1 MLSLAFSW
9 NRARTDTDTPC
20 VRCTTRVSTQH
31 EYARAARAQV
41 AFGSNPGQKNVAQLR
56 PPRAPMRKGMS
67 VHTQF
72 FEEPRS
78 KKMKHEKRKRH
89 CQRMTR
95 RFFVELI
102 CSPLF
107 FSSCCS
113 CFFSFF
119 FTSHF
124 FCCFSFLLLAFF
136 YFFFFSLLFP
146 LIIFVFFS
154 CFFFF
159 FPFFFPPPSLFFG
172 SSFFPLPHSLSFF
185 PFFVFPL

>member
-20 VRCTTRVSTQH
+20 ARCTTRVSTQH

-67 VHTQF
+67 VHISSL
-72 FEEPRS
+72 RGHV

-89 CQRMTR
+89 CQRMTL

-107 FSSCCS
+107 FFSSFFHVFSPFSSLHTFSVVSHFCCLPS
-113 CFFSFF
+113 FTFSFF
-119 FTSHF
+119 LSF
-124 FCCFSFLLLAFF
+124 FLLSFLCFLL
-136 YFFFFSLLFP
+136 
-146 LIIFVFFS
+146 
-154 CFFFF
+154 FF
-159 FPFFFPPPSLFFG
+159 FPFFFPPPSLFLV
-172 SSFFPLPHSLSFF
+172 LPFSLSRTPS
-185 PFFVFPL
+185 PFFLFCFSFVIG